1 MSETKSISS
10 AEISWLEKISYS
22 SDHYFICIKPKSQ
35 QIINSF
41 FYHQSIN
48 ELIFHYWNSII
59 TLVKIQKD

>member
-48 ELIFHYWNSII
+48 ELIFHY
-59 TLVKIQKD
+59 